1 LNIFELSPVDAC
13 KIKNQPKLI
22 TMPVLALV
30 GDFPGS
36 FALNSTRALAANVTG
51 ITVSLKGHW
60 IPKEQPQFVRV
71 LNLTISVKKL
81 NYQTVRLG
89 QLRDLV
95 PVVSLIQ

>member
-1 LNIFELSPVDAC
+1 M
-13 KIKNQPKLI
+13 I

-36 FALNSTRALAANVTG
+36 FALNSTQALAANVTG

-95 PVVSLIQ
+95 PVVLLIQ